1 MAKRKRK
8 HHNASRLQ
16 CGYCKVDA
24 AKKAAKKG
32 KKTKKKK
39 G

>member
-24 AKKAAKKG
+24 AKRASKKKAKKS
-32 KKTKKKK
+32 KAK
-39 G
+39 